1 MEDVLASF
9 EVIYEEEDDALE
21 VSFATFDEHFARAI
35 VLNDHLTL
43 HTDTELATVWG
54 MTFYSYATLLQVNE
68 TFLEGL
74 RELPEEARR
83 RVLALL
89 NLPPA
94 SYFLQVLK
102 ADELRAQ
109 IKAPTLLQLID
120 SP

>member
-1 MEDVLASF
+1 MASF
-9 EVIYEEEDDALE
+9 EVIYEEDDDALE
-21 VSFATFDEHFARAI
+21 VSFAVFDEHFARAI
-35 VLNDHLTL
+35 VLNDNITL
-43 HTDTELATVWG
+43 HTDTELATAWG
-54 MTFYSYATLLQVNE
+54 MTFYSYATLLKVNE

-74 RELPEEARR
+74 RELPDDAKQ

-89 NLPPA
+89 NVPPA